1 MYPPDICQTARMSR
15 DKRFDGLFYVAVRS
29 TGIYCRPIC
38 PAPAAK
44 EHNVQY
50 YQHAHQAALAGFRP
64 CLRCRPDASPGSY
77 PWLGAQTTALR
88 GKKLIDQGQWREGGL
103 PALAARLGV
112 SQSYI
117 SQLFKRHYGI
127 APGQYAQFVQCQ
139 FAKQLL
145 QQTQLKITDIAFAS
159 GFNSV
164 RRFNDAFKQLLKLT
178 PSDIRS
184 RKSPTQQHINL
195 FLSFRPPYDWPSMQ
209 QFLAKRAVDPVE
221 WVDSNSYGRTFEYAS
236 CKGQFNAVFD
246 RAKQGFWVDITLT
259 DWSHLQAV
267 VANIRR
273 VLDLDA
279 DTEVINQQLHRAFGE
294 SLPLKQGLRLPGIWE
309 PFEAG
314 IRAVLGQQVSVS
326 AARQLSKTLVASLGD
341 EGRYFPSA
349 HQVAQNEL
357 SFFKMPARRKQAL
370 IDLAR
375 HVSSHG
381 IDDVDAWL
389 TIKGIGPWTVNYA
402 KMRGLSD
409 PDIYLG
415 GDLGVKKA
423 LQYLPSLDPEACAPF
438 RSYLTFQLWQ
448 QL

>member
-1 MYPPDICQTARMSR
+1 MFADDICQKARLSR

-50 YQHAHQAALAGFRP
+50 FEHAHQAILAGFRP

-88 GKKLIDQGQWREGGL
+88 AKQLIDQGQFSQGGAQYL
-103 PALAARLGV
+103 SDRLGV
-112 SQSYI
+112 SVSYLN
-117 SQLFKRHYGI
+117 QLFKRHYGI
-127 APGQYAQFVQCQ
+127 APGQYALFTQCQ

-145 QQTQLKITDIAFAS
+145 QQTQLKIADVAFAS
-159 GFNSV
+159 GFNSI
-164 RRFNDAFKQLLKLT
+164 RRFNDAFKKALQLT
-178 PSDIRS
+178 PSEIRAGADI
-184 RKSPTQQHINL
+184 QHNEIKL
-195 FLSFRPPYDWPSMQ
+195 FLSFRPPYNWPAMQ
-209 QFLAKRAVDPVE
+209 QFLAKRMISPME
-221 WVDSNSYGRTFEYAS
+221 WGSDLSYGRHFRYGESKGLFEA
-236 CKGQFNAVFD
+236 QFD
-246 RAKQGFWVDITLT
+246 ERKQGFWVTIKLDN
-259 DWSHLQAV
+259 WQHLQGV

-279 DTEVINQQLHRAFGE
+279 DLAVITSQLQRAVDAHL
-294 SLPLKQGLRLPGIWE
+294 SLTQGLRLPGIWD

-314 IRAVLGQQVSVS
+314 TRAILGQQVSVK
-326 AARQLSKTLVASLGD
+326 AARDLCTTLVEKLGED
-341 EGRYFPSA
+341 GLYFPHASE
-349 HQVAQNEL
+349 VADNEL
-357 SFFKMPARRKQAL
+357 AFFKMPQRRKQA
-370 IDLAR
+370 IKDLAQ
-375 HVSSHG
+375 HVVDHG
-381 IDDVDAWL
+381 ANNLDSWL
-389 TIKGIGPWTVNYA
+389 EIKGIGPWTVDYA
-402 KMRGLSD
+402 KMRGTSD

-423 LQYLPSLDPEACAPF
+423 LAGTEHFDPSLAAPF